1 MRVVFC
7 NKRKRLPFFPET
19 NQQSMKKLILSLSVL
34 LLVST
39 IGFAQGP
46 MISVDVII
54 GNRPPAP
61 RELNLMQAEERNHPN
76 IARAMHDIEKSMQA
90 LHDAPDDFGGHKG
103 QAEADLRAAYISLRK
118 ALYFR
123 LWKDTH

>member
-1 MRVVFC
+1 
-7 NKRKRLPFFPET
+7 
-19 NQQSMKKLILSLSVL
+19 MKKAFLFACL
-34 LLVST
+34 LLAAAS
-39 IGFAQGP
+39 FSYAQP
-46 MISVDVII
+46 PRISIDVIL

-61 RELNLMQAEERNHPN
+61 NEVNLMQVEERKHPN
-76 IARAMHDIEKSMQA
+76 ITRAMHDIEKSMRA

-123 LWKDTH
+123 LYQDTH

>member
-1 MRVVFC
+1 
-7 NKRKRLPFFPET
+7 
-19 NQQSMKKLILSLSVL
+19 MKKLILSFAAV
-34 LLVST
+34 LLVSAV
-39 IGFAQGP
+39 GFAQGP
-46 MISVDVII
+46 AISLDVII

-61 RELNLMQAEERNHPN
+61 RELSAMQAEERQHPN

-103 QAEADLRAAYISLRK
+103 QAESDLRAAYISLRK

-123 LWKDTH
+123 LYRDR

>member
-1 MRVVFC
+1 
-7 NKRKRLPFFPET
+7 
-19 NQQSMKKLILSLSVL
+19 MKKAL
-34 LLVST
+34 LFALVFMA
-39 IGFAQGP
+39 FATVSHAQV
-46 MISVDVII
+46 ISIDVII

-61 RELNLMQAEERNHPN
+61 NELNLMQAEERKHPN
-76 IARAMHDIEKSMQA
+76 IAKAMHDIEASMHA

-103 QAEADLRAAYISLRK
+103 QAESDLRQAYISLRK

>member
-1 MRVVFC
+1 
-7 NKRKRLPFFPET
+7 
-19 NQQSMKKLILSLSVL
+19 MKKIVLCLSILVTSASL
-34 LLVST
+34 T
-39 IGFAQGP
+39 FAQP
-46 MISVDVII
+46 PRISIDVII

-61 RELNLMQAEERNHPN
+61 AEVNLMQAEENKHPN
-76 IARAMHDIEKSMQA
+76 ITRAMHDIEQSMHA

-123 LWKDTH
+123 LFQDTH